1 MPIVP
6 EPDRFR
12 IQIPSITIIRR
23 PFCWKYTLQHF
34 FRISKVITAAKKQ
47 TNNSTTMAKKSV
59 PPFSPLPTQLTHLQN
74 KHELPLHHNLRIQHQ
89 YLLQLLHT
97 PRPANHTFRRPI
109 PLLPNRNLR
118 HPPRTPH
125 PLHRIHLPL
134 PRLHPLHPKWRPTH
148 PDPLIRRAE
157 NPALDAS
164 QMGSPRRGRD
174 HRARANRAT

>member
-1 MPIVP
+1 MSNSPKIQLPLRIDRKRKVFGGRRTIKVAIPIVP
-6 EPDRFR
+6 KPDRFR
-12 IQIPSITIIRR
+12 LQIHSITIIRR

-47 TNNSTTMAKKSV
+47 TNTSTTMAKKSV

-89 YLLQLLHT
+89 YLLQLPHT

-118 HPPRTPH
+118 HPPRTS
-125 PLHRIHLPL
+125 
-134 PRLHPLHPKWRPTH
+134 T
-148 PDPLIRRAE
+148 
-157 NPALDAS
+157 PATQNTSSSPSVPSAS
-164 QMGSPRRGRD
+164 P
-174 HRARANRAT
+174 